1 VTEADRAFLLAQ
13 GGDGLLSWAAQV
25 RVAETL
31 GLSLGEVEEAALAEG
46 LLPSRYQRNRTTFS
60 IADQLSFRRARVAVV
75 GCGGIG
81 GYVVE
86 GLARIGVGTIVV
98 VDPDHFEESNLN
110 RQLLSTMATLGTAKV
125 DAAASRVAAINPAV
139 TVVAWSQRLTRENG
153 ARLFE
158 GCAAVVDA
166 LDSIEARKELRGV
179 CDDLATPM
187 IHGAIAGWY
196 GQLCDAFP
204 GDATLDRLYG
214 CGGGP
219 GEQTRL
225 GNPAFTPMA
234 AAAFQVA
241 EVCKIIAGQGR
252 PLRGRALML
261 DMSEGEVEAIEF
273 VDESR

>member
-1 VTEADRAFLLAQ
+1 VIDADRAFLLAQ
-13 GGDGLLSWAAQV
+13 GLDGLLSWAAQV

-31 GLSLGEVEEAALAEG
+31 GLSLGEVEEAALVEG
-46 LLPSRYQRNRTTFS
+46 LLPSRYTRNCATFS
-60 IADQLSFRRARVAVV
+60 IADQLRFRRARVGVV

-86 GLARIGVGTIVV
+86 GLARVGVGAIVA
-98 VDPDHFEESNLN
+98 VDPDSFEESNLN
-110 RQLLSTMATLGTAKV
+110 RQLLCTIAALGTAKV

-139 TVVAWSQRLTRENG
+139 TIVARRERLTRENG
-153 ARLFE
+153 AQLLE

-166 LDSIEARKELRGV
+166 LDSIGARKELRAV

-196 GQLCDAFP
+196 GQICDAFP
-204 GDATLDRLYG
+204 GDAALDRLYG
-214 CGGGP
+214 HGDGP

-234 AAAFQVA
+234 AAAFQIA
-241 EVCKIIAGQGR
+241 EVCKIIAGQGK

-261 DMSEGEVEAIEF
+261 DMSEGDVEVVAFADEA
-273 VDESR
+273 R